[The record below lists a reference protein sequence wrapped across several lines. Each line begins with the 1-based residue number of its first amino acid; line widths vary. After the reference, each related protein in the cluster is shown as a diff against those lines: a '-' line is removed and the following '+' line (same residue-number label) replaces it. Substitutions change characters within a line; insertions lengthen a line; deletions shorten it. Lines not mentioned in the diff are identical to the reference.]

1 MIISL
6 IILAAVAIKDHFAH
20 KDLISNE
27 KEVLKSQSFENYF
40 GQA

>member
-6 IILAAVAIKDHFAH
+6 IILAAAAIRDHFAH

-27 KEVLKSQSFENYF
+27 KEVLKSQRYEDYFEK
-40 GQA
+40 A